1 MHPIL
6 WMPFTVLQIE
16 VSSDPGLLDN
26 LLATSQ
32 STTNNY
38 FQSPSRSN
46 NFDAS
51 MCEALVQG
59 FIASMSNGG
68 YVGRLC
74 MSNGGYVGQLW
85 PRRMAKIKIPL
96 KLITFLVGP
105 RSRARIGPPP
115 IYQPQ
120 QVHYLLYF
128 LFHCQLVVGWYH

>member
-1 MHPIL
+1 
-6 WMPFTVLQIE
+6 MPFTVFQVE
-16 VSSDPGLLDN
+16 VSSYSVDN
-26 LLATSQ
+26 LLATSE

-38 FQSPSRSN
+38 IQSPLRSN
-46 NFDAS
+46 SFDAGS
-51 MCEALVQG
+51 CEALVQG

-68 YVGRLC
+68 Y
-74 MSNGGYVGQLW
+74 MGQLW

-105 RSRARIGPPP
+105 RSQARIGSPP

-128 LFHCQLVVGWYH
+128 LFHCQLVFSWYH